1 MMDLKLREQEFIG
14 ASKKHGRYH
23 RKMRS
28 MQQGYPVPE
37 NELGYQRLPF
47 NFQQFQQ
54 PNNLD
59 FEHENMISAPK
70 PPVMVAN

>member
-37 NELGYQRLPF
+37 NELGYSRMPF
-47 NFQQFQQ
+47 NFMQFQQ

-59 FEHENMISAPK
+59 FVQENIMGNQN
-70 PPVMVAN
+70 PPVVVAN